1 MEPTFLSFSNVVLS
15 PPKLGIEDFDGGR
28 YEDGF
33 LSCSFKRPT
42 VVEVAKYGQTFNL
55 EKDKYIIFLA
65 EGAFRGGQMFKH
77 RRKTKSAELQ
87 VHSIFFYIRYIVI
100 FCLGTVP
107 YIPLVKCP

>member
-1 MEPTFLSFSNVVLS
+1 MSTFLPCFSNVVLS

-33 LSCSFKRPT
+33 LSCSFRRPT
-42 VVEVAKYGQTFNL
+42 VVEVAKFGQTFNL
-55 EKDKYIIFLA
+55 ERDKYIIFLA

-87 VHSIFFYIRYIVI
+87 VGEQDQTTPKYRV
-100 FCLGTVP
+100 V
-107 YIPLVKCP
+107 LVFREFAFD

>member
-1 MEPTFLSFSNVVLS
+1 MVLS

-42 VVEVAKYGQTFNL
+42 VVEVAKFGQSFNL

-87 VHSIFFYIRYIVI
+87 VGAHMSYPRLVTLPIRTLFSCNIQN
-100 FCLGTVP
+100 
-107 YIPLVKCP
+107 

>member
-1 MEPTFLSFSNVVLS
+1 MLS
-15 PPKLGIEDFDGGR
+15 PSKLGIEDFDGGR

-65 EGAFRGGQMFKH
+65 EGSFRGGQMFKH

-87 VHSIFFYIRYIVI
+87 VGDLQNPNRCH
-100 FCLGTVP
+100 CHMN
-107 YIPLVKCP
+107 

>member
-1 MEPTFLSFSNVVLS
+1 MLS
-15 PPKLGIEDFDGGR
+15 PSKLGIEDFDGGR

-65 EGAFRGGQMFKH
+65 EGSFRGGQMFKH

-87 VHSIFFYIRYIVI
+87 VGDLQNPNRCHCHMNRFLKLSYPDFQSHVI
-100 FCLGTVP
+100 
-107 YIPLVKCP
+107 